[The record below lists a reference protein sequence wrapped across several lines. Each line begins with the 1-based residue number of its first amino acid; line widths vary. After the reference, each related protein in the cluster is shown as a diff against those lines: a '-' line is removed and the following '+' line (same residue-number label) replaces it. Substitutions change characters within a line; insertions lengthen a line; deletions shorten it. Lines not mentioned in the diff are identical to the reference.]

1 MARIRDLNRE
11 HYWRQHHVRQRAS
24 GLSVAAY
31 CHRESISAAAFYAW
45 KHRLGVVSLP
55 AVANPPLFVPL
66 KVTAEPHRI
75 NSASD
80 PGVEIRLPQQ
90 VHLRLATLPEPEWLC
105 GIVAG
110 LANLP
115 HKETTP

>member
-1 MARIRDLNRE
+1 MPRIRDLNRE

-24 GLSVAAY
+24 GLSIAAY
-31 CHRESISAAAFYAW
+31 CQRESISAAAFYAW
-45 KHRLGVVSLP
+45 RHRLGAVSLP
-55 AVANPPLFVPL
+55 AVSHSPLFVPL
-66 KVTAEPHRI
+66 NAAATPHRI
-75 NSASD
+75 DAAPDS
-80 PGVEIRLPQQ
+80 PVEIRLPQQ
-90 VHLRLATLPEPEWLC
+90 VRLRLTALPEPEWLC